1 MDFFASVTKVFA
13 VSFLF
18 FVNFSLVVA
27 QSDSVYRLP
36 AGTKILLSMDSGISS
51 KVSAVNDTFTT
62 TVSKPLSV
70 RDSVVLP
77 IGTVIEGRVTKV
89 SSAESGGKN
98 GRMQVRFETIRFA
111 DNRKRSIDALLVNEL
126 KAASSR
132 TTNLFTV
139 FGGTALGAVLGAV
152 SKVENGALIGAGIG
166 AGTGTGIAVLRKGKE
181 VFIRTKE
188 EFEIELKSE
197 VTLPVSDY

>member
-1 MDFFASVTKVFA
+1 MDFFACVTKVFA